1 MEAEGLGRL
10 DGVAIAEITPPF
22 GCASEPTSLPIS
34 CDANLSLGAGESHVH
49 QVTVIIP
56 DDGRFDNAAGDVQG
70 RNCVAV
76 LEPGTPVRG
85 AGELTHQP
93 VAGDDKLGGAYAC
106 HDFTIKHEVKK
117 QCSEGFVMNEAGKC
131 VCPEG
136 TTFRNG
142 LCSTPGRKTTDPKPQ
157 DEPKQCT
164 LLRGQVRT

>member
-22 GCASEPTSLPIS
+22 GCATEPTSLPFA

-56 DDGRFDNAAGDVQG
+56 DDGRFDNAARRLQG

-85 AGELTHQP
+85 AGDLTHGP
-93 VAGDDKLGGAYAC
+93 APATTSSAAPMRA
-106 HDFTIKHEVKK
+106 TIHH
-117 QCSEGFVMNEAGKC
+117 QA
-131 VCPEG
+131 
-136 TTFRNG
+136 
-142 LCSTPGRKTTDPKPQ
+142 
-157 DEPKQCT
+157 
-164 LLRGQVRT
+164 